1 MKTVLITGASG
12 GIGAAIA
19 KELDKA
25 GYAIALTYNNNKE
38 KAENLCAQLN
48 NAQAFHCDISSFAS
62 VEKLYTD
69 VISAIGHIDAVVN
82 NAGTAF
88 TGLVQDMSET
98 EILSLINTDLNGIIY
113 STKFAAGHM
122 VKNHTGVIVNISSIW
137 GVVGASCEAVY
148 SAAKGGAITFT
159 KAMAKELGYSGIRVN
174 CVSPGVIKTPMLDCY
189 SADDLQA
196 LADET
201 PLCRI
206 GQPEDVA
213 KAVKFLISDDASFI
227 TGQNLVVDGGI
238 SL

>member
-19 KELDKA
+19 KEMDRA
-25 GYAIALTYNNNKE
+25 GYAVALTYNKNKE
-38 KAENLCAQLN
+38 KAEELCAQLN
-48 NAQAFHCDISSFAS
+48 NAQAFQCDISSFAS

-69 VISAIGHIDAVVN
+69 VTAAFGSIDAVVN

-88 TGLVQDMSET
+88 TGLVQDMT
-98 EILSLINTDLNGIIY
+98 EAQILHLTNTDLNGVIY
-113 STKFAAGHM
+113 SSRFAAEHM
-122 VKNHTGVIVNISSIW
+122 VKKHTGVIVNISSIW

-148 SAAKGGAITFT
+148 SAAKGGVITFT
-159 KAMAKELGYSGIRVN
+159 KALAKELGYSGVRVN

-201 PLCRI
+201 PLGRI

>member
-19 KELDKA
+19 KEMSDA
-25 GYAIALTYNNNKE
+25 GYAVALTYNRNKE
-38 KAENLCAQLN
+38 NAEKLCAQLC
-48 NAQAFHCDISSFAS
+48 NAQAFHCDISSFES
-62 VEKLYTD
+62 VEKLYSD
-69 VISAIGHIDAVVN
+69 VLSVFGGIDAVVN

-88 TGLVQDMSET
+88 TGLVQDMTES
-98 EILSLINTDLNGIIY
+98 EILHLINTDLNGVIY
-113 STKFAAGHM
+113 STKFAAKHM
-122 VKNHTGVIVNISSIW
+122 VKNHSGVIVNISSIW

-148 SAAKGGAITFT
+148 SAAKGGVVTFT
-159 KAMAKELGYSGIRVN
+159 KAMAKEIGPSGVRVN
-174 CVSPGVIKTPMLDCY
+174 CVSPGVIKTAMLDVY
-189 SADDLQA
+189 SEEDLRA

-201 PLCRI
+201 PLGRI
-206 GQPEDVA
+206 GLPEDVA

>member
-12 GIGAAIA
+12 GIGTAIA
-19 KELDKA
+19 KEMNKA
-25 GYAIALTYNNNKE
+25 GYAVALTYNKNKE
-38 KAENLCAQLN
+38 KAEKLCAQLN
-48 NAQAFHCDISSFAS
+48 NAQAFQCDISSFAS
-62 VEKLYTD
+62 VEKLYAD
-69 VISAIGHIDAVVN
+69 VTAAFGSIDAVVN

-88 TGLVQDMSET
+88 TGLVQDMT
-98 EILSLINTDLNGIIY
+98 EAQILHLTNTDLNGVIY
-113 STKFAAGHM
+113 SSRFAAEHM
-122 VKNHTGVIVNISSIW
+122 VKKHTGVIVNISSIW

-148 SAAKGGAITFT
+148 SAAKGGVITFT
-159 KAMAKELGYSGIRVN
+159 KALAKELGYSGVRVN

-201 PLCRI
+201 PLGRI